1 MINFIFLYSIQAIL
15 KLIIENCEVPQSAA
29 QEATYSLGQREKQYV
44 SQLVCQ
50 SEKQEISHSD
60 IHLVRQ

>member
-1 MINFIFLYSIQAIL
+1 MINLFSLYSIQAIS
-15 KLIIENCEVPQSAA
+15 KLIIGNCEVPQSAA
-29 QEATYSLGQREKQYV
+29 LEATYSLGQREKQYV
-44 SQLVCQ
+44 SQLVRQ